1 MAGVL
6 VIGISLLLIVFL
18 VKRVQGSGSR
28 PRRHRVAGSEWGRH
42 DTLPRK
48 VESGMQIEV
57 QHHPGVYQERSP

>member
-18 VKRVQGSGSR
+18 VRRVQGAGSR
-28 PRRHRVAGSEWGRH
+28 SGRHRVTGPAGGRH

-48 VESGMQIEV
+48 VESGMQTEV
-57 QHHPGVYQERSP
+57 DHHPGVYQERSS

>member
-18 VKRVQGSGSR
+18 VRRVQGAGSR
-28 PRRHRVAGSEWGRH
+28 PRRHRVTGPAGERH

-48 VESGMQIEV
+48 VESGMQNEV
-57 QHHPGVYQERSP
+57 HHHPGVYQERSS

>member
-18 VKRVQGSGSR
+18 VKRAQSARSR
-28 PRRHRVAGSEWGRH
+28 PRRHRMTGPERGRH

-48 VESGMQIEV
+48 LESGMQIEV
-57 QHHPGVYQERSP
+57 HHPPRNYQERSS